1 MEDMGMGNYPEA
13 AQERA
18 MTRQEVILRAMSG
31 KISWLDAADILRMSP
46 RSLRRWKRRYEE
58 RGYDGLFDRRQGRP
72 SPRRVAMS
80 SAEQVLRL
88 YRERYEGWNVKHYH
102 EQLLEKHR
110 IKLSYTWVKAA
121 LQGAGLV
128 PKERRRTPHRKKRE
142 RKPVPGMMLFMDGSP
157 HEWIRGQRHDLILV
171 MDDAHNEVYWAE
183 LVKEEDTRS
192 CLRGLRGVID
202 KHGLFCSLYTDR
214 GSHFFHTPH
223 AGGAVDKNRLTQFGQ
238 VLERLGI
245 EHIPSY
251 SPEARG
257 RIERMFQTWQGRIPQ
272 EFADAGITDVHAAN
286 AYLRKHLIGRMNR
299 NFKGKAREE
308 GSAFIPCRV
317 GDLEVAFSLQHER
330 VVNKDNTVHYQG
342 RLLQIPPVKWRSS
355 LARCTVKVCE
365 HMDGRISVRYGPHVV
380 AWFAGEADGS
390 KQNQDAA

>member
-1 MEDMGMGNYPEA
+1 MGNYPEA

-31 KISWLDAADILRMSP
+31 TISWLDAADILRMSP
-46 RSLRRWKRRYEE
+46 RSLRRWKWRYEQ
-58 RGYDGLFDRRQGRP
+58 RGYDGLYDRRQGRP
-72 SPRRVAMS
+72 SPRRVPMKT
-80 SAEQVLRL
+80 AERVLRL
-88 YRERYEGWNVKHYH
+88 YRERYEGWNVKHFH
-102 EQLLEKHR
+102 ERLIEEYQ

-128 PKERRRTPHRKKRE
+128 AKEHRRTPHRKKRE

-157 HEWIRGQRHDLILV
+157 HEWLEAQRHDLILV

-183 LVKEEDTRS
+183 LVEEEDTRS
-192 CLRGLRGVID
+192 CLRGLREVIE

-214 GSHFFHTPH
+214 GSHFFHTPS
-223 AGGAVDKNRLTQFGQ
+223 AGGAVDKSRLTQFGQ
-238 VLERLGI
+238 VLHRLGI

-257 RIERMFQTWQGRIPQ
+257 RVERMFQTWQGRIPQ
-272 EFADAGITDVHAAN
+272 EFKDAGIKDVHAAN
-286 AYLRKHLIGRMNR
+286 AYLRKHLVGRMNR
-299 NFKGKAREE
+299 NFKGKAKEK

-317 GDLEVAFSLQHER
+317 GDLDMEFSLQHER
-330 VVNKDNTVHYQG
+330 VVNKDNTVHYAG
-342 RLLQIPPVKWRSS
+342 RLLQIPPVKWRTR
-355 LARCTVKVCE
+355 LARCNVKVCE

-380 AWFAGEADGS
+380 AWFAAGAGIGKD
-390 KQNQDAA
+390 KQDAA